1 MPDADVARV
10 ILLLGF
16 LEEDRR
22 NLADFVDLLPE
33 HSDRDTERRKEARRL
48 LEDLRAHLAA
58 LKDACG

>member
-10 ILLLGF
+10 ILL